1 MVGLFRDFME
11 ISMGI
16 WELGIIIYNWNKS
29 VYNWNIYNYNGIPII
44 DLIALICTIGI
55 LQQLPQH
62 SWCFFGT
69 PHCLVKTCLGP
80 AQISAQK
87 CEPFTSH
94 QRLVQ

>member
-1 MVGLFRDFME
+1 
-11 ISMGI
+11 MGI

-29 VYNWNIYNYNGIPII
+29 VYNWNIYNHNGIPII

-69 PHCLVKTCLGP
+69 RIVWLKHVWDLRRFLRRNVSHSPVINGWSNDVPCL
-80 AQISAQK
+80 
-87 CEPFTSH
+87 
-94 QRLVQ
+94 